1 MQEMIED
8 RVFYLYKTN
17 FCAAATEALDGAVTV
32 TAAGGL
38 AGGVFSMKTTALLL
52 AGVDPKE
59 AMPLCKR
66 AACRMVIPHT
76 SIHAWVIQSKSKK
89 KKVSGQA
96 SKGSQASGSRQGAS
110 SSTTQRRQNDKKG
123 KESAKGS
130 EEEEEETH
138 PAQQRVPQAVNSRV
152 PLGLWAHVWAAH

>member
-8 RVFYLYKTN
+8 KVFDLYKTH

-38 AGGVFSMKTTALLL
+38 AGGVFSKKPSALLL

-59 AMPLCKR
+59 TMPICKK
-66 AACRMVIPHT
+66 AACRMVILHT

-89 KKVSGQA
+89 KKGSGQTT
-96 SKGSQASGSRQGAS
+96 KGSRASGSGQGAS
-110 SSTTQRRQNDKKG
+110 SSSAKKQQTDKKARSQLQG
-123 KESAKGS
+123 QERRGRNRIRLRDGCRK
-130 EEEEEETH
+130 
-138 PAQQRVPQAVNSRV
+138 Q
-152 PLGLWAHVWAAH
+152 